1 MAKRGGRAPELLESF
16 ITETGMINRLAGFS
30 LLMLCAASVP
40 AAENRPEP
48 TLLLEAEP
56 VDARSAPEFDDS
68 RADERAAMVRR
79 QIAGRGIEDQRVLEA
94 MRTVPRHAFVPREQ
108 RSRAYTD
115 RPLPI
120 GHGQT
125 ISQPYIVA
133 YMTEQLGLE
142 PGDRVLEVGTG
153 SAYQAAVLAAMDVEV
168 VSIEIIEALA
178 KSAARKLEDMGFDN
192 VTVLHG
198 DGYYGYPGMAPYD
211 AIIVTAAADH
221 VPPPLIA
228 QLKRGKPMIIPVGRS
243 GWTQNLLRVQKNEDG
258 STSSRNLMAVSFV
271 PLTGDR

>member
-1 MAKRGGRAPELLESF
+1 
-16 ITETGMINRLAGFS
+16 MIYRLAGLS
-30 LLMLCAASVP
+30 LLLLCGANVP
-40 AAENRPEP
+40 AAEDRPEP
-48 TLLLEAEP
+48 TLLLEATP

-68 RADERAAMVRR
+68 RADERMAMVRR
-79 QIAGRGIEDQRVLEA
+79 QIAGRGIDDDAVLGA
-94 MRTVPRHAFVPREQ
+94 MRTVPRHAFVPPEQ
-108 RSRAYTD
+108 RSRAYAD

-133 YMTEQLGLE
+133 YMTEQLGVQ

-198 DGYYGYPGMAPYD
+198 DGYYGYPAMAPYD
-211 AIIVTAAADH
+211 AIIVTAAAEH
-221 VPPPLIA
+221 VPPPLVG
-228 QLKRGKPMIIPVGRS
+228 QLKPGRPMIIPVGRS
-243 GWTQNLLRVQKNEDG
+243 GWTQNLLRVEKDEDG

-271 PLTGDR
+271 PLTGER